1 MSARIRPA
9 IAVVV
14 ALALNLAFT
23 APVRASD
30 GELDPS
36 FGDGGIVTTSIGSDS
51 GANAMAI
58 TRAGRI
64 LVAGW
69 ASNGTD
75 RDFAL
80 ARYKPDGRL
89 DRSFGSGGVVTT
101 AIGSFDDVA
110 TAVAIGPRGRIVVA
124 GWAAKDL
131 YSPELALARY
141 KRNGRLDRSFGSGG
155 TVMEPIDSGG
165 CDGYEIRCPAEAQG
179 VAIDSDGRI
188 VVAGWVVTDLAFIPD
203 HDFAVMRYKPDGT
216 LDDSFGS
223 NGAVITSF
231 GGGGAAYAVT
241 IDGEGRIVAA
251 GFRSDYHDAYFAT
264 VRYTSDG
271 ALDDSF
277 GGDGVVTDRVNSFF
291 NVAHALVIDSEGRL
305 VVAGVTGCSGFC
317 DVQGDFGLIRY
328 QPDGTRDSS
337 FGSDGA
343 VTTDFGTDDDQ
354 ANAVAI
360 DARGRIVAAGG
371 SGGAFAL
378 ARYHRDGALDDSFG
392 SSGKLRTSI
401 GNATFGSN
409 CEALTVSAACG
420 MGIDSKGRIV
430 AAGTASSDAAS
441 EFALARYL
449 SN

>member
-14 ALALNLAFT
+14 AFALSLAFT

-165 CDGYEIRCPAEAQG
+165 CDGYEIHCPAEAQG
-179 VAIDSDGRI
+179 VAIDSHGRI

-251 GFRSDYHDAYFAT
+251 GFRSDYHDADFAT
-264 VRYTSDG
+264 IRYNSDG
-271 ALDDSF
+271 TLDDAF
-277 GGDGVVTDRVNSFF
+277 GGDGVVTDHVDVL
-291 NVAHALVIDSEGRL
+291 NVALALAIDSEGRL
-305 VVAGVTGCSGFC
+305 VVAGVMGCSTAC
-317 DVQGDFGLIRY
+317 DDQGDFGLIRY
-328 QPDGTRDSS
+328 APDGTRDPS
-337 FGSDGA
+337 FGSHGA
-343 VTTDFGTDDDQ
+343 VTTDFGTDYDQ

-378 ARYHRDGALDDSFG
+378 ARYHRDGALDGSFG

-409 CEALTVSAACG
+409 CGWLAVSGACG

-430 AAGTASSDAAS
+430 AAGTASSDTAS

-449 SN
+449 SD

>member
-165 CDGYEIRCPAEAQG
+165 CDGYEIRCPAEAHG

-216 LDDSFGS
+216 LDVSFGS

-231 GGGGAAYAVT
+231 GGGG
-241 IDGEGRIVAA
+241 
-251 GFRSDYHDAYFAT
+251 
-264 VRYTSDG
+264 
-271 ALDDSF
+271 
-277 GGDGVVTDRVNSFF
+277 VVTDHVDVL
-291 NVAHALVIDSEGRL
+291 NVALALAIDSEGRL
-305 VVAGVTGCSGFC
+305 VVAGVRGCSTAC
-317 DVQGDFGLIRY
+317 DDQGDFGLIRY
-328 QPDGTRDSS
+328 APDGTRDPS
-337 FGSDGA
+337 FGSHGT
-343 VTTDFGTDDDQ
+343 VTTDFGTDYDQ

-378 ARYHRDGALDDSFG
+378 ARYHRDGALDGSFG

-401 GNATFGSN
+401 
-409 CEALTVSAACG
+409 
-420 MGIDSKGRIV
+420 
-430 AAGTASSDAAS
+430 
-441 EFALARYL
+441 
-449 SN
+449 